1 MGAPAITYGI
11 HSLKKHKKDLFYKDV
26 LSGLND
32 FPKHLSSKYFYD
44 AKGDKIFQEIMNC
57 REYYP
62 TRCELEI
69 FSGKTIDLGKAII
82 ADGDAFDLIELGAGD
97 ATKSSYL
104 LKYLLEQKADFTYL
118 PIDISENVISYLDA
132 TLPTG
137 FQQLMDAFNKM
148 DPVKRKQIVNDALA
162 RMKEHEG
169 EGPPP
174 GINSNIAQ
182 HVVDQGIKSFYRDA
196 NADVKLDLAPLIEQ
210 MQRNLE
216 HQ

>member
-1 MGAPAITYGI
+1 MKIWIKTGGLVAAVWIVAALVI
-11 HSLKKHKKDLFYKDV
+11 HFANAS
-26 LSGLND
+26 
-32 FPKHLSSKYFYD
+32 
-44 AKGDKIFQEIMNC
+44 Q
-57 REYYP
+57 P
-62 TRCELEI
+62 TAA
-69 FSGKTIDLGKAII
+69 SVTAYAHSIDLDTLQGEARARAIARMEKMVNRVSF
-82 ADGDAFDLIELGAGD
+82 ADRQQLDRTGIGRDFFRRLTPAEQDA
-97 ATKSSYL
+97 
-104 LKYLLEQKADFTYL
+104 
-118 PIDISENVISYLDA
+118 YLDA